1 MKTKI
6 TIIISIIL
14 LASCNKP
21 DSVPTVDDVN
31 NIMVDGN
38 KMTPSQFMEKYCYGK
53 TDNETCLKVS
63 QVHKKNFLNNKSLP
77 KGW

>member
-1 MKTKI
+1 MFKKTI
-6 TIIISIIL
+6 TVLFLMI

-21 DSVPTVDDVN
+21 DSVPNVGDVN
-31 NIMVDGN
+31 NIIVDGQ

>member
-6 TIIISIIL
+6 QIILSVIL

-21 DSVPTVDDVN
+21 DSVPNVDDVN
-31 NIMVDGN
+31 NIIVDGQ

>member
-6 TIIISIIL
+6 QIILSVIL

-31 NIMVDGN
+31 NIIVDGQ

>member
-1 MKTKI
+1 
-6 TIIISIIL
+6 
-14 LASCNKP
+14 
-21 DSVPTVDDVN
+21 VPTVDDVN
-31 NIMVDGN
+31 NIMVDGQ

-63 QVHKKNFLNNKSLP
+63 QAHKKNFLNNKSLP

>member
-6 TIIISIIL
+6 QIILSVIL
-14 LASCNKP
+14 LASCDKP

-31 NIMVDGN
+31 NIMVDDN

-63 QVHKKNFLNNKSLP
+63 KAHKKNFLNNKSLP